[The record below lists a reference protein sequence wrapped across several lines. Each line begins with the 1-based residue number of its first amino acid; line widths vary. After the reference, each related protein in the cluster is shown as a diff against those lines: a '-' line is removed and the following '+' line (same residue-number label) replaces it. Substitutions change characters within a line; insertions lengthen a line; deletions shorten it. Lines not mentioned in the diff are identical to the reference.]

1 MPFVFVII
9 GIVMIAAGVR
19 GQSGNLV
26 TLLKGDLTGSNNFI
40 YWIVSIGI
48 IGALG
53 YVQDLRAFSR
63 ALLALVI
70 IVLVIRDDK
79 QQGTGGGL
87 FVQFESAIKQ
97 ISGG

>member
-1 MPFVFVII
+1 MVT
-9 GIVMIAAGVR
+9 AGVR
-19 GQSGNLV
+19 GTSQSLL

-70 IVLVIRDDK
+70 IVLVIRDNES
-79 QQGTGGGL
+79 GTGGL
-87 FVQFESAIKQ
+87 FAQFDSAIKQ
-97 ISGG
+97 ITGG

>member
-1 MPFVFVII
+1 MPFVFIII
-9 GIVMIAAGVR
+9 GIIAVTAGVR
-19 GQSGNLV
+19 GTSQKLV
-26 TLLKGDLTGSNNFI
+26 TLAEGDLKGQNSFI
-40 YWIVSIGI
+40 YWILAIGI

-70 IVLVIRDDK
+70 IVLVIRDTNS
-79 QQGTGGGL
+79 QGSGGL
-87 FVQFESAIKQ
+87 FANFEAAIKQ

>member
-1 MPFVFVII
+1 MPFIFAII
-9 GIVMIAAGVR
+9 GIVMVTAGVR
-19 GQSGNLV
+19 GTSQKLLSLL
-26 TLLKGDLTGSNNFI
+26 TDDLKGPNNFF

-70 IVLVIRDDK
+70 IVLVIRDNE
-79 QQGTGGGL
+79 QGTGGL
-87 FVQFESAIKQ
+87 FTQFESAIKQ

>member
-1 MPFVFVII
+1 MPFVFAII
-9 GIVMIAAGVR
+9 GIVMVTAGVR
-19 GQSGNLV
+19 GTSQSLL
-26 TLLKGDLTGSNNFI
+26 TLLKGDLTGTNNFF
-40 YWIVSIGI
+40 YWIAAIGI

-70 IVLVIRDDK
+70 IVLVIRDNE
-79 QQGTGGGL
+79 QGTGGL
-87 FVQFESAIKQ
+87 FTQFESAIKQ